1 MTDLQQLKNIKLDY
15 EDNIAIVQLNQE
27 NSKVNTLSRK
37 MMNEFV
43 PVFNHLKK
51 DDNIKGIIVISA
63 KPGSFIAGAD
73 INMFESVKSRDELYQ
88 MSRNGQE
95 IMNQIEQSSKP
106 IIAAI
111 AGSCLGGGFEVALAC
126 HYRIGMNDKRTGFGV
141 PEVKLGLLPGA
152 GGTQRLLKNL
162 SLSDAL
168 DLILTGKEIKAKKA
182 KAMGLVD
189 ILVEPIRSD
198 VQDMEEQN
206 IEYLRS
212 IAIRKVK
219 EIVVQKPTKRK
230 FGLMENI
237 KSIIMLNSYVRNY
250 ILSQAQA
257 KVMSQTQGLYP
268 APLKILDVIQ
278 QTLENGSKVGLNAEA
293 EAFADLAITNESK
306 ALISLFHGRTECKKN
321 KYGKPEREIK
331 TIAIIGAGEIGAGIA
346 HVSIDKD
353 FQVILYDTTSSAL
366 YHGQSQIIKSYQNYI
381 KRNRITSTEYS
392 RILSNLNCQ
401 TTFDNL
407 EKCDIIIESVFEDL
421 KLKQNI
427 LNELEQYI
435 PEHCIFASNTYIL
448 SIHQIAANSRRPH
461 KVIGMHYF
469 SPVDKVELL
478 EIIRAKQTSDNTI
491 CTAVSVGLKQGKI
504 IIVVNDSPGFYT
516 TRLLIFSFIEIFY
529 LLQEGL
535 LPNDIDKATKKFG
548 FHIGLAI
555 LLDDFGIDMI
565 TYIVCHLK
573 NIFGERLVNS
583 SVIELLQIFVK
594 NNLLGKKSGQG
605 LYIYSNDGNKK
616 INPKCKELLRN
627 SLTQTKDIPKIETIQ
642 WRISLR
648 ILNEAA
654 RCLEENVISS
664 PTDGDIGAVFGFGFP
679 PMKGGPFRFMDTYGT
694 SNIVDLMN
702 NYQLEYG
709 DRFAPTQL
717 LIDMAKENKKFYP

>member
-331 TIAIIGAGEIGAGIA
+331 TIAIIGADEIGAGIA

-627 SLTQTKDIPKIETIQ
+627 SLTQTKDISKIETIQ

>member
-1 MTDLQQLKNIKLDY
+1 MADLQQLKNLKLDY
-15 EDNIAIVQLNQE
+15 EDTIAIVQFNQE
-27 NSKVNTLSRK
+27 NSKVNTLSRE
-37 MMNEFV
+37 MTNEFV
-43 PVFNHLKK
+43 SVFNHLKN

-73 INMFESVKSRDELYQ
+73 INMIESVKSRDELYQ

-106 IIAAI
+106 IVAAI

-126 HYRIGMNDKRTGFGV
+126 HYRIAMNDKRTGFGV

-182 KAMGLVD
+182 KEMGLVD
-189 ILVEPIRSD
+189 IVIEPIQSD
-198 VQDMEEQN
+198 VQNIEEQN

-212 IAIRKVK
+212 IAIQKVK
-219 EIVVQKPTKRK
+219 ELVVQKPSKRK
-230 FGLMENI
+230 PGLMENI
-237 KSIIMLNSYVRNY
+237 KSTIMLNSYVRNY

-278 QTLENGSKVGLNAEA
+278 QTLENGSKVGFYAEA
-293 EAFADLAITNESK
+293 EAFADLCITNESK

-321 KYGKPEREIK
+321 KYGKSEKEVK
-331 TIAIIGAGEIGAGIA
+331 MIAVMGAGIIGAGIA

-353 FQVILYDTTSSAL
+353 FQVILYDTTSTAL
-366 YHGQSQIIKSYQNYI
+366 HLGQSQIIKSYQHYI
-381 KRNRITSTEYS
+381 KRNRITNTEYN
-392 RILSNLNCQ
+392 RILTNLNCQ

-407 EKCDIIIESVFEDL
+407 DKCDIIIETVFEDL

-448 SIHQIAANSRRPH
+448 SIHQIAAHSRRPH
-461 KVIGMHYF
+461 QVIGMHYF
-469 SPVDKVELL
+469 SPVDKIELL
-478 EIIRAKQTSDNTI
+478 EIIRAKQTSDNTV
-491 CTAVSVGLKQGKI
+491 CTAVNVGLKQGKI

-535 LPNDIDKATKKFG
+535 SPNDIDKATKKFG

-555 LLDDFGIDMI
+555 LLDEFGIDII
-565 TYIVCHLK
+565 THVVYHLK
-573 NIFGERLVNS
+573 NIFGERLANS
-583 SVIELLQIFVK
+583 SVIELLQIFVR

-605 LYIYSNDGNKK
+605 LYIYSNDGKKK
-616 INPKCKELLRN
+616 INPKCKELLKHP
-627 SLTQTKDIPKIETIQ
+627 LTQTHDIPRIETIQ

-654 RCLEENVISS
+654 RCLEENVINS
-664 PTDGDIGAVFGFGFP
+664 PTDGDIGAVFGLGFP
-679 PMKGGPFRFMDTYGT
+679 PMKGGTFRFMDTYGI
-694 SNIVDLMN
+694 SNIVDLMY

-709 DRFAPTQL
+709 DRFSPTQL
-717 LIDMAKENKKFYP
+717 LIDMVKDNKNFYS

>member
-27 NSKVNTLSRK
+27 NSKVNILSRK

-43 PVFNHLKK
+43 PVFNHLKN

-126 HYRIGMNDKRTGFGV
+126 HYRIAMNDKRTGFGV

-168 DLILTGKEIKAKKA
+168 DLILAGKEIKAKKA

-198 VQDMEEQN
+198 VQDIEEQN

-293 EAFADLAITNESK
+293 EAFADLAITNEAK

-331 TIAIIGAGEIGAGIA
+331 TIAIIGAGAIGAGIA

-504 IIVVNDSPGFYT
+504 IIIVNDSPGFYT
-516 TRLLIFSFIEIFY
+516 TRLLIFSFIELFY

-555 LLDDFGIDMI
+555 LLDSGVASRVAIGQ
-565 TYIVCHLK
+565 LPPK
-573 NIFGERLVNS
+573 SNS
-583 SVIELLQIFVK
+583 IA
-594 NNLLGKKSGQG
+594 
-605 LYIYSNDGNKK
+605 
-616 INPKCKELLRN
+616 
-627 SLTQTKDIPKIETIQ
+627 T
-642 WRISLR
+642 
-648 ILNEAA
+648 
-654 RCLEENVISS
+654 
-664 PTDGDIGAVFGFGFP
+664 
-679 PMKGGPFRFMDTYGT
+679 
-694 SNIVDLMN
+694 
-702 NYQLEYG
+702 
-709 DRFAPTQL
+709 
-717 LIDMAKENKKFYP
+717 

>member
-1 MTDLQQLKNIKLDY
+1 
-15 EDNIAIVQLNQE
+15 
-27 NSKVNTLSRK
+27 
-37 MMNEFV
+37 
-43 PVFNHLKK
+43 
-51 DDNIKGIIVISA
+51 
-63 KPGSFIAGAD
+63 
-73 INMFESVKSRDELYQ
+73 
-88 MSRNGQE
+88 
-95 IMNQIEQSSKP
+95 
-106 IIAAI
+106 
-111 AGSCLGGGFEVALAC
+111 
-126 HYRIGMNDKRTGFGV
+126 
-141 PEVKLGLLPGA
+141 
-152 GGTQRLLKNL
+152 
-162 SLSDAL
+162 
-168 DLILTGKEIKAKKA
+168 
-182 KAMGLVD
+182 
-189 ILVEPIRSD
+189 
-198 VQDMEEQN
+198 
-206 IEYLRS
+206 
-212 IAIRKVK
+212 
-219 EIVVQKPTKRK
+219 
-230 FGLMENI
+230 
-237 KSIIMLNSYVRNY
+237 MLNSYVRNY

-293 EAFADLAITNESK
+293 EAFADLAITSESK

-627 SLTQTKDIPKIETIQ
+627 SLTQTKDISKIETIQ